1 MNLMEYI
8 LIGIGIIAVLFAVG
22 NLIIRVSVYYRQR
35 FSMSVWAGVFT
46 LVIAGVIGTYAV
58 IHYDKPN
65 FLLIAIAIIIA
76 VLVAF
81 LDIRHAGVGMGIA
94 ALLFQIVMAGL
105 FVFLLLVLAL
115 RFVINTVTH
124 RRGRQIL
131 AFAGGAETARLF
143 FRFFIP

>member
-1 MNLMEYI
+1 MGLMEYI

-115 RFVINTVTH
+115 RFVINTATH

-143 FRFFIP
+143 FRFFVP

>member
-1 MNLMEYI
+1 MGLMEYI
-8 LIGIGIIAVLFAVG
+8 LIGIGIIAALFAAG

-35 FSMSVWAGVFT
+35 FNMSVCAGVFT

-65 FLLIAIAIIIA
+65 LLLMAAIVIA

-81 LDIRHAGVGMGIA
+81 LDIRHAGAGMGIT
-94 ALLFQIVMAGL
+94 ALLFQIVMAGV

-115 RFVINTVTH
+115 RFVINTTTH

-131 AFAGGAETARLF
+131 AFAGGAEAARLF
-143 FRFFIP
+143 FRFFVP

>member
-1 MNLMEYI
+1 MGLMEYI
-8 LIGIGIIAVLFAVG
+8 LIGIGIIAALFAVG

-35 FSMSVWAGVFT
+35 FNMSVWAGVFT
-46 LVIAGVIGTYAV
+46 LVIAGVISTYAV

-65 FLLIAIAIIIA
+65 LLLIAIAIIIA

-81 LDIRHAGVGMGIA
+81 LDIRHAGAGMGIT

-105 FVFLLLVLAL
+105 FVFLLLVLTL
-115 RFVINTVTH
+115 RFVINTATH

-131 AFAGGAETARLF
+131 AFAGGAEAARLF